1 MIKEKVVKDVANNAC
16 NRIIKEVCKG
26 ILLPLGVFQK
36 GTSRIYIDDN
46 GYFFTVIEFQPSAYA
61 KGTHLNVALCFLW
74 NQQDYISFDFPFGA
88 DIRVKNFIE
97 YQNDEQ
103 FTCEVTKCVQEAV
116 RQVLFYRKLQDIE
129 TAKSY
134 IKKRLRKH
142 KGNPRIDKLNTI
154 NHLHD
159 ERVLQKIKQARAF
172 WRSKP
177 SMKKMKIYDDFD

>member
-1 MIKEKVVKDVANNAC
+1 MGINPHDQ
-16 NRIIKEVCKG
+16 IIKQLCKD

-46 GYFFTVIEFQPSAYA
+46 GYFFTVLEFQPSAYA
-61 KGTHLNVALCFLW
+61 KGTYLNTALHFLW
-74 NQQDYISFDFPFGA
+74 NERDHISFDFPFGA
-88 DIRVKNFIE
+88 DIRVKNFVE

-103 FTCEVTKCVQEAV
+103 FTHEVTKYVQEAAK
-116 RQVLFYRKLQDIE
+116 QVMFYRKLQDIE

-134 IKKRLRKH
+134 VKKWLRKH
-142 KGNPRIDKLNTI
+142 KGNPRIYELNTI

-159 ERVLQKIKQARAF
+159 EEVLQRIKQTRAF

-177 SMKKMKIYDDFD
+177 SMKKMKNYDTFDV

>member
-1 MIKEKVVKDVANNAC
+1 MANDASTQ
-16 NRIIKEVCKG
+16 IIKQLCKD

-46 GYFFTVIEFQPSAYA
+46 GYFFTVLEFQPSAYA
-61 KGTHLNVALCFLW
+61 KGTYLNTALHFLW
-74 NQQDYISFDFPFGA
+74 NERDHISFDFPFGA
-88 DIRVKNFIE
+88 DIRVKNFVE

-103 FTCEVTKCVQEAV
+103 FTHEVTKYVQEAAK
-116 RQVLFYRKLQDIE
+116 QVMFYRKLQDIE

-134 IKKRLRKH
+134 VKKWLRKH
-142 KGNPRIDKLNTI
+142 KGNPRIDELNTI

-159 ERVLQKIKQARAF
+159 EEVLQRIKQTRAF

-177 SMKKMKIYDDFD
+177 SMKKMKNYDTFDV

>member
-1 MIKEKVVKDVANNAC
+1 MAIDPHNQ
-16 NRIIKEVCKG
+16 IIKKLCKD

-46 GYFFTVIEFQPSAYA
+46 GYFFTVIEFQPSSYA
-61 KGTHLNVALCFLW
+61 KGTYLNVALHFLW
-74 NQQDYISFDFPFGA
+74 NEREYISFDFPLGA
-88 DIRVKNFIE
+88 EIRIRNFIE

-103 FTCEVTKCVQEAV
+103 FTREVAKYVQEAAKLV
-116 RQVLFYRKLQDIE
+116 RFYRKLQDIT

-134 IKKRLRKH
+134 IKKWLRKYG
-142 KGNPRIDKLNTI
+142 GNPRAEELNTI

-159 ERVLQKIKQARAF
+159 EDVLQKIKQTRAF

-177 SMKKMKIYDDFD
+177 SMKKMKMHDVFDA